1 MTESEVLV
9 SVMKRQIK
17 RGNTK
22 NLQHYTDVFLADGR
36 ISESD
41 KNSIYSLLGIEPSVS
56 DNEALEMLR
65 LLNEVYNDENI

>member
-22 NLQHYTDVFLADGR
+22 NIQHYTDVFLADGR
-36 ISESD
+36 ISEEQRD
-41 KNSIYSLLGIEPSVS
+41 DIYQLLGVEPIVNTEIEDMRAALKELGVT
-56 DNEALEMLR
+56 NE
-65 LLNEVYNDENI
+65 